1 MQVSFKQDNKI
12 EIPKHDVN
20 EEVLFFDHVNGI
32 FDYGTVSQLQVVKTE
47 QYQTIAYAITL
58 SNGNTLPCVRLPT
71 LTPVTV
77 KSSVNTLSTGNFSIL
92 FPPFLVFNFMYF

>member
-20 EEVLFFDHVNGI
+20 EEVLFFDHVNGT
-32 FDYGTVSQLQVVKTE
+32 FDYGTVNQLQVVKTE

-58 SNGNTLPCVRLPT
+58 SNCNTLPCVPE
-71 LTPVTV
+71 
-77 KSSVNTLSTGNFSIL
+77 S
-92 FPPFLVFNFMYF
+92 LVFNDKNDAKLWIDTISRELKML

>member
-1 MQVSFKQDNKI
+1 MQVSFKQYNKI

-20 EEVLFFDHVNGI
+20 EEVLFFDHVNGT

-58 SNGNTLPCVRLPT
+58 SNDNTLPCVPE
-71 LTPVTV
+71 
-77 KSSVNTLSTGNFSIL
+77 S
-92 FPPFLVFNFMYF
+92 LVFNDKNDAKLWIDTISRELKML

>member
-1 MQVSFKQDNKI
+1 MQISFKQYNKI

-20 EEVLFFDHVNGI
+20 EEVLFFDHVNGT

-58 SNGNTLPCVRLPT
+58 SNGNTLCVPE
-71 LTPVTV
+71 
-77 KSSVNTLSTGNFSIL
+77 S
-92 FPPFLVFNFMYF
+92 LVFNDKNDAKLWIDTISRELKML